1 MLKNLAS
8 VSSFMNILGG
18 AVLVAIFGANA
29 LTDPSRHVPIVVLVI
44 GLSMMI
50 QGLYSLGYT
59 HDWWEAW
66 GELPSGA
73 LLAGQLISAC
83 AGTALLVYGVFYNAR
98 SSRGDFE
105 PAPLLA
111 GLMIVVNALLAL
123 LLLATSGTLMPRRRM
138 HAGT

>member
-1 MLKNLAS
+1 MLKTLAS
-8 VSSFMNILGG
+8 ISSFMNVLGG
-18 AVLVAIFGANA
+18 AVLVLTFGANA
-29 LTDPSRHVPIVVLVI
+29 LTDPARHVPIVVLVI
-44 GLSMMI
+44 GLAMMI
-50 QGLYSLGYT
+50 QGLYCLGYT
-59 HDWWEAW
+59 LDWWEAW

-83 AGTALLVYGVFYNAR
+83 AGVALLIFGVFYNAR

-123 LLLATSGTLMPRRRM
+123 LLLASSGALMPNRSARARV
-138 HAGT
+138 